1 MTSVSHR
8 AASDPLQRPF
18 RHILP
23 TSPSSVQS
31 TSRRWHPLDMR
42 ELNPSPSLP
51 QTFPTAAEPPRK
63 RQRTTEC
70 ELNVAT
76 AGTSPASSPGPS
88 SGATAAST
96 HVSMSVSSPTSS
108 WGPRSSLSMS
118 RSGGTHESSD
128 TQLGA
133 YTASSASGNGG
144 APLCDASRTVAE
156 GSSADA
162 ARSSATRQGHS
173 SSAVADARFGDGGR
187 GDVGESPPGMK
198 DGRKGKARAKEGAP
212 SSSSGTR
219 APQS

>member
-1 MTSVSHR
+1 
-8 AASDPLQRPF
+8 
-18 RHILP
+18 
-23 TSPSSVQS
+23 
-31 TSRRWHPLDMR
+31 
-42 ELNPSPSLP
+42 
-51 QTFPTAAEPPRK
+51 
-63 RQRTTEC
+63 
-70 ELNVAT
+70 
-76 AGTSPASSPGPS
+76 
-88 SGATAAST
+88 
-96 HVSMSVSSPTSS
+96 MSVSSPTSS

-128 TQLGA
+128 TQFGA

-173 SSAVADARFGDGGR
+173 SSAVADARSGDCGR

-219 APQS
+219 APQSNPLGRRLGRRRRNELGTRSVGTSSSASVHTRCVCERSRLGRYRSRQK